1 MKKAIVLL
9 LAAVICTGLTA
20 CNTGNTEISQ
30 ETVSQTETVVEEDTS
45 DTNDTITNDSESK
58 ILIAY
63 FSLPE
68 NADTSGVDA
77 VAGASI
83 VLNNEKVL
91 GNTEY
96 MAYAIQEAVGGDL
109 FRIETVQQYPLEH
122 EPLVEMA
129 DEEQNSNARPELL
142 NRVENME
149 QYDTIFLGYP
159 NWWGDMPMP
168 LYTFLEEYDLSGK
181 TIIPFSSHGG
191 SGFSRTE
198 STIAQMQPNASVSE
212 NGLTVSRNDVADSY
226 EDVFQLSENII
237 AE

>member
-9 LAAVICTGLTA
+9 VAAVICTGLTA
-20 CNTGNTEISQ
+20 CNAGNTEISQ
-30 ETVSQTETVVEEDTS
+30 ETVSKTETVVEEDTS
-45 DTNDTITNDSESK
+45 DTNNTITNDFERK

-83 VLNNEKVL
+83 VLDNEKVL

-168 LYTFLEEYDLSGK
+168 VYTFLEEYDLSGK

-226 EDVFQLSENII
+226 EDVFQWAENII
-237 AE
+237 TE

>member
-109 FRIETVQQYPLEH
+109 FRIETLQQYPLEH

>member
-77 VAGASI
+77 VAGASV

-96 MAYAIQEAVGGDL
+96 MAYAIQEAVDGDL

-129 DEEQNSNARPELL
+129 DEEQNGNARPELL

-226 EDVFQLSENII
+226 EDVFQWAENII

>member
-226 EDVFQLSENII
+226 EDVFQWAENII

>member
-68 NADTSGVDA
+68 NADTSGADA
-77 VAGASI
+77 VVGASI
-83 VLNNEKVL
+83 VLDNEKVL

-96 MAYAIQEAVGGDL
+96 MAYAIQEAVDGDL

-212 NGLTVSRNDVADSY
+212 NGLTVS
-226 EDVFQLSENII
+226 
-237 AE
+237 

>member
-129 DEEQNSNARPELL
+129 DEEQNGNARPELL

-226 EDVFQLSENII
+226 QDVFQWAENII

>member
-129 DEEQNSNARPELL
+129 DEEQNDNARPELL

-198 STIAQMQPNASVSE
+198 SMIAQMQPNASVSE

-226 EDVFQLSENII
+226 EDVFQWAENII

>member
-9 LAAVICTGLTA
+9 LTAVICTGLTA

-83 VLNNEKVL
+83 VLDNEKVL

-129 DEEQNSNARPELL
+129 DEEQNGNARPELL

-212 NGLTVSRNDVADSY
+212 NGLTVSRNDVEDSY
-226 EDVFQLSENII
+226 EDVFQWAENII

>member
-83 VLNNEKVL
+83 VLDNEKVL

-96 MAYAIQEAVGGDL
+96 MAYAIQEAVDGDL

-129 DEEQNSNARPELL
+129 DEEQNDNARPELL

-226 EDVFQLSENII
+226 EDVFQWAENII

>member
-45 DTNDTITNDSESK
+45 DTNDTITNNSESK

-83 VLNNEKVL
+83 VLDNEKVL

-226 EDVFQLSENII
+226 EDVFQWAENII

>member
-129 DEEQNSNARPELL
+129 DEEQNDNARPELL

-226 EDVFQLSENII
+226 EDVFQWAENII

>member
-83 VLNNEKVL
+83 VLDNEKVL

-96 MAYAIQEAVGGDL
+96 MAYAIQEAVDGDL

-129 DEEQNSNARPELL
+129 DEEQNGNARPELL

-159 NWWGDMPMP
+159 NWWGAMPMP

-226 EDVFQLSENII
+226 EDVFQWAENII